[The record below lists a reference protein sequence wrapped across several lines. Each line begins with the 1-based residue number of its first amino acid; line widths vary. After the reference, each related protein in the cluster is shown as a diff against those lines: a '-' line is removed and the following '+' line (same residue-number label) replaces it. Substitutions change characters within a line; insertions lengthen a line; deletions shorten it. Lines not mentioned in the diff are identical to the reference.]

1 MPGGTYSVTTVGSI
15 SAALSVGGGRS
26 AGSFPEQQLVIS
38 VHYNNYIWSTYPM
51 TTTVRRSHINFINKI
66 IIIIII
72 RRRRRR
78 RRRRRSKT
86 VGISVKQTFVPTNQT
101 IYCIVLLSFAF
112 VICCS
117 FLEPSGP
124 DSHLPNICCKSV
136 RVWYRFPIMQI
147 MNVIYFS
154 TVILSLNMVYFK
166 STALFMHNVT
176 INLVPPNKS
185 SLLEPKSAT
194 IDFIAS
200 FLDR

>member
-15 SAALSVGGGRS
+15 CAALSVGGGRS
-26 AGSFPEQQLVIS
+26 AGSFPEQRLVIS
-38 VHYNNYIWSTYPM
+38 VHYNNYIWSSYPM

-72 RRRRRR
+72 IIRRRR

-117 FLEPSGP
+117 FLEPSGL

-136 RVWYRFPIMQI
+136 PSFDIGFPLCRSWMSYI
-147 MNVIYFS
+147 FPL
-154 TVILSLNMVYFK
+154 LSCL
-166 STALFMHNVT
+166 
-176 INLVPPNKS
+176 
-185 SLLEPKSAT
+185 
-194 IDFIAS
+194 
-200 FLDR
+200 

>member
-26 AGSFPEQQLVIS
+26 AGSFPEQRLVIS
-38 VHYNNYIWSTYPM
+38 VQYNNYIWSTYPM
-51 TTTVRRSHINFINKI
+51 TITVRRSHINFINKI

-72 RRRRRR
+72 RIIIIRR

-86 VGISVKQTFVPTNQT
+86 VGISVKQTFVPMNQT

-117 FLEPSGP
+117 FLEPSGL

-136 RVWYRFPIMQI
+136 PSFDIGFPLCRSWMS
-147 MNVIYFS
+147 YFFPL
-154 TVILSLNMVYFK
+154 LSCL
-166 STALFMHNVT
+166 
-176 INLVPPNKS
+176 
-185 SLLEPKSAT
+185 
-194 IDFIAS
+194 
-200 FLDR
+200 

>member
-26 AGSFPEQQLVIS
+26 AGSFPEQRLVIS
-38 VHYNNYIWSTYPM
+38 VHHNNYIWSTYPM
-51 TTTVRRSHINFINKI
+51 TITVRRSHINFINK
-66 IIIIII
+66 IIIII

-124 DSHLPNICCKSV
+124 DSHLPNSCCKSV

>member
-26 AGSFPEQQLVIS
+26 AGSFPEQRLVIS

-51 TTTVRRSHINFINKI
+51 TITVRRSHINFINKI
-66 IIIIII
+66 IIIIIRI
-72 RRRRRR
+72 IIRRRR

-112 VICCS
+112 VICGS
-117 FLEPSGP
+117 FLEPSGL

-136 RVWYRFPIMQI
+136 PSFDIGFPLCRSWMSYFFHCYPVSKHGLFQI
-147 MNVIYFS
+147 NCSFYPRCHNQFS
-154 TVILSLNMVYFK
+154 T
-166 STALFMHNVT
+166 
-176 INLVPPNKS
+176 P
-185 SLLEPKSAT
+185 E
-194 IDFIAS
+194 
-200 FLDR
+200 